1 MEAEQSDDRPV
12 AEGGELVEF
21 RGSRGVVLR
30 LRFAPDGEVY
40 IGTYNSTG
48 DDSKLYMLGFP
59 EDARMALARLLIGT
73 PQDGTVN

>member
-1 MEAEQSDDRPV
+1 MEAEQSTDRP
-12 AEGGELVEF
+12 EGATFEF

-40 IGTYNSTG
+40 IGTYNST
-48 DDSKLYMLGFP
+48 DDDTKLYMLGLP
-59 EDARMALARLLIGT
+59 EDARMTLARLLIGT

>member
-40 IGTYNSTG
+40 IGTYNST
-48 DDSKLYMLGFP
+48 DDDTKLYMLGLP
-59 EDARMALARLLIGT
+59 EDARMILARLLIGT

>member
-12 AEGGELVEF
+12 AEAGELFEF

-30 LRFAPDGEVY
+30 LRFAPDGEVF
-40 IGTYNSTG
+40 IGTYNSTA
-48 DDSKLYMLGFP
+48 DDTKLYMLGFP
-59 EDARMALARLLIGT
+59 EDARMTLARLLIGT

>member
-12 AEGGELVEF
+12 AEGGELIEF

-59 EDARMALARLLIGT
+59 EDARMTLARLLIGT
-73 PQDGTVN
+73 PQDGMVN

>member
-12 AEGGELVEF
+12 AEDGELVEF

-30 LRFAPDGEVY
+30 LRFAPDGEVF
-40 IGTYNSTG
+40 IGTYNST
-48 DDSKLYMLGFP
+48 DADTKLYMLGFP
-59 EDARMALARLLIGT
+59 EDARMTLARLLIGT

>member
-48 DDSKLYMLGFP
+48 DDSKLYMLGLP
-59 EDARMALARLLIGT
+59 EDARMTLARLLIGT
-73 PQDGTVN
+73 PQDGMVN